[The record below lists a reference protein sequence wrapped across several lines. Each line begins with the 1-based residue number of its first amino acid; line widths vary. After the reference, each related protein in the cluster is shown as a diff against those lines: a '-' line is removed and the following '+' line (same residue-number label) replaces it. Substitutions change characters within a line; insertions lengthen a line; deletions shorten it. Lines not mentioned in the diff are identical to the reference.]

1 MFSRSTS
8 ALLPITFWRLAV
20 VADFGTQNFNL
31 KTKIDMENKTL
42 TNHENGNDANRLLAV
57 RALSNT
63 QKAVYACLKNWE
75 AEIQVDWE
83 KEQYHYTLVHKS
95 GDIETVRKDTFEKLK
110 RLNLI
115 SLKWKPS
122 IDVERWSW

>member
-1 MFSRSTS
+1 MKQNKSTKVD
-8 ALLPITFWRLAV
+8 LKNETP
-20 VADFGTQNFNL
+20 ADA
-31 KTKIDMENKTL
+31 KPV
-42 TNHENGNDANRLLAV
+42 LAV

-63 QKAVYACLKNWE
+63 QLAVYACLKNWG
-75 AEIQVDWE
+75 AEIQVDRE
-83 KEQYHYTLVHKS
+83 NDRYCYTLVHKN

-115 SLKWKPS
+115 SLKWRPA

>member
-1 MFSRSTS
+1 MIQTATS
-8 ALLPITFWRLAV
+8 AGIAQNPLLS
-20 VADFGTQNFNL
+20 
-31 KTKIDMENKTL
+31 
-42 TNHENGNDANRLLAV
+42 V

-83 KEQYHYTLVHKS
+83 NEQYHYTLVHKS

>member
-1 MFSRSTS
+1 MLNDLKQIVSEKKSEK
-8 ALLPITFWRLAV
+8 ITKAHFRL
-20 VADFGTQNFNL
+20 T
-31 KTKIDMENKTL
+31 
-42 TNHENGNDANRLLAV
+42 V

-63 QKAVYACLKNWE
+63 QLAVYACLKNWG
-75 AEIQVDWE
+75 AEIQVDRE
-83 KEQYHYTLVHKS
+83 NDRYCYTLVHKN

-115 SLKWKPS
+115 SLKWRPA

>member
-1 MFSRSTS
+1 M
-8 ALLPITFWRLAV
+8 AV

-31 KTKIDMENKTL
+31 KTKFDMEHKTL

-95 GDIETVRKDTFEKLK
+95 GDIESVRKDTFEKLK

>member
-1 MFSRSTS
+1 MNTDD
-8 ALLPITFWRLAV
+8 LKNETP
-20 VADFGTQNFNL
+20 ADA
-31 KTKIDMENKTL
+31 KPV
-42 TNHENGNDANRLLAV
+42 LAV

-63 QKAVYACLKNWE
+63 QLAVYACLKNWG
-75 AEIQVDWE
+75 AEIQVDRE
-83 KEQYHYTLVHKS
+83 NDRYCYTLVHKN

-115 SLKWKPS
+115 SLKWRPA